1 MMRLISTIAA
11 VTFAAAL
18 CAGCPTQSPAP
29 STPTLTEKDLGQS
42 VELAVGSTVKVVL
55 DSNPSTGYRW
65 DVAAVDAKV
74 LRTAGESSSTH
85 ESGGPAP
92 MPGTPEKAILS
103 FQAVAPGQTTLQLA
117 YHQPWMKDVPPA
129 KTFSVN
135 FTVK

>member
-11 VTFAAAL
+11 VTLAAAL

-29 STPTLTEKDLGQS
+29 SAPTLTEKDMGQS

-65 DVAAVDAKV
+65 DVVAVDAKV
-74 LRTAGESSSTH
+74 LRAAGESSSTH

-92 MPGTPEKAILS
+92 MPGAPEKAILS
-103 FQAVAPGQTTLQLA
+103 FQATAPGQTTLQLV

-129 KTFSVN
+129 KTFSAN